1 MTRRAGEH
9 LPNADDQQAGRQRP
23 TGPVAELDDLPV
35 LHERPVEARPAGQQQ
50 FTAAGGQRQV
60 HAGGRAERGGVMVTG
75 MGEVG
80 VPVDVRQRDLVVASG
95 AGQAAEQYGAVTA
108 DDDRQPAGG
117 DRGAT

>member
-1 MTRRAGEH
+1 
-9 LPNADDQQAGRQRP
+9 
-23 TGPVAELDDLPV
+23 
-35 LHERPVEARPAGQQQ
+35 
-50 FTAAGGQRQV
+50 
-60 HAGGRAERGGVMVTG
+60 MVTG